1 MEQHEIALRME
12 GLVVFRGLLKDPVVA
27 AFMEMLRGSD
37 ERRTER
43 VSRYG
48 AFCAALFAYTE
59 NWSDYLL
66 EAVLEDENLYVVK
79 SCTAA
84 GVGPQLKRSLELE
97 LEFLA

>member
-12 GLVVFRGLLKDPVVA
+12 GLVVFRGLPKDPVVA

-48 AFCAALFAYTE
+48 AF
-59 NWSDYLL
+59 
-66 EAVLEDENLYVVK
+66 
-79 SCTAA
+79 
-84 GVGPQLKRSLELE
+84 
-97 LEFLA
+97 